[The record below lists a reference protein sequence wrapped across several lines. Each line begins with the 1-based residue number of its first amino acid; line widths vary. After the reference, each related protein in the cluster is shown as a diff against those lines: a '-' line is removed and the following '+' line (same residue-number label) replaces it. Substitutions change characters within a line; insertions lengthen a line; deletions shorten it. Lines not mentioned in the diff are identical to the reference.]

1 MCRLSESV
9 LVCDGADLGR
19 RLSTVS
25 GFSSWLRSPIRRRYP
40 MQEYLLHGVFY
51 EEENEEN
58 ENAR

>member
-1 MCRLSESV
+1 MADVCRRCL
-9 LVCDGADLGR
+9 
-19 RLSTVS
+19 